1 MASQAEIDTAAAKAK
16 QGGGQAAKD
25 TAAAKAKQNN
35 NNQAAKDTA
44 KAKSRQN
51 GGDGGTAADF
61 SAREAAAGL
70 NLSGNNTT
78 SGRGEIG
85 PTFSQREANA
95 GLTLAGNDT
104 TAGRDD
110 FYSKPSKPK
119 SPWASFDSQEMKA
132 GSDMAFRGDVPSGGG
147 GLAGIEII
155 WADQNIEF
163 IEAADL
169 TDTYNDEAYWSL
181 VLTVSSGSFDKTIA
195 YDATADIFTTT
206 GTAPNEVQTK
216 YRMRLITQY
225 TNGDGDNV
233 STGISAYG
241 QYREVTLCVNGSPRQ
256 SLIKVT

>member
-25 TAAAKAKQNN
+25 TASAKAKQNN

-44 KAKSRQN
+44 RAKSRQN

-70 NLSGNNTT
+70 NLAGNDTT
-78 SGRGEIG
+78 SGRGELG
-85 PTFSQREANA
+85 PTFSQREAAA
-95 GLTLAGNDT
+95 GLNLGGNST

-110 FYSKPSKPK
+110 FYSNISKPQA
-119 SPWASFDSQEMKA
+119 PWASFDSGEMKA
-132 GSDMAFRGDVPSGGG
+132 GSEMEFKADVPSGGG
-147 GLAGIEII
+147 SLAGIEII
-155 WADQNIEF
+155 WADQSINF

-169 TDTYNDEAYWSL
+169 TDTYDDEAYWSL
-181 VLTVSSGSFDKTIA
+181 VLTVSSGSFDKTLA

-216 YRMRLITQY
+216 YRLRLITQY
-225 TNGDGDNV
+225 TNGDGDVV
-233 STGISAYG
+233 SSGISAYG
-241 QYREVTLCVNGSPRQ
+241 QYREVILCVNGSPRS

>member
-1 MASQAEIDTAAAKAK
+1 MASQAEKDTAAAKAK

-44 KAKSRQN
+44 RAKSRQN
-51 GGDGGTAADF
+51 GGDGGTSADF
-61 SAREAAAGL
+61 TAREAAAGL
-70 NLSGNNTT
+70 YLAGNDTISAGRGGSGSSFADREAANGLTNTT
-78 SGRGEIG
+78 SGRVASRATNPDFPPVGT
-85 PTFSQREANA
+85 P
-95 GLTLAGNDT
+95 LGNDEF
-104 TAGRDD
+104 TATNNVG
-110 FYSKPSKPK
+110 
-119 SPWASFDSQEMKA
+119 
-132 GSDMAFRGDVPSGGG
+132 GGGGGGG

-155 WADQNIEF
+155 WTDQSISF

-169 TDTYNDEAYWSL
+169 TDTYNNEAYWSL
-181 VLTVSSGSFDKTIA
+181 VLTVSSGSFDKTLA

-206 GTAPNEVQTK
+206 GTAPDEVQTK

-225 TNGDGDNV
+225 TNGDGDDV

-241 QYREVTLCVNGSPRQ
+241 QYREVTLCINGSPRQ